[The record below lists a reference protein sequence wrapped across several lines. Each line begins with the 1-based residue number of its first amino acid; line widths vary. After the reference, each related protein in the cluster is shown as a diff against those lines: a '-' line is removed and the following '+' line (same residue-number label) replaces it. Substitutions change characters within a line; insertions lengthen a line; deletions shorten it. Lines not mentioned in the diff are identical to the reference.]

1 MTLGWQDG
9 HVAFPDFQ
17 QFFLQ
22 TNQPYVTL
30 DHARQKE
37 ARPKGVPSQILR
49 EWASSK
55 RGGAGQPAW
64 FSQFHQGD
72 WNGPFKG
79 HPQMSACNLDESVR
93 FQKPFAPQYVDE
105 QVLKQMC
112 KEGKAGANEETFSPD
127 SSARRLTPT
136 QVPEPSLDW
145 ERSRAAKLVKQ
156 ACLTR
161 KQENLNRVHDQIRER
176 EEKMMMRDRA
186 NVENRILSKEDWMQR
201 CRAVLAL
208 PNILLSCLQAEVR
221 KHLPLHITS

>member
-1 MTLGWQDG
+1 M
-9 HVAFPDFQ
+9 AFTDFQ

-30 DHARQKE
+30 DHTRQMD

-49 EWASSK
+49 DWAASK

-72 WNGPFKG
+72 WQGPFKG
-79 HPQMSACNLDESVR
+79 HPQMSACKLDESAR
-93 FQKPFAPQYVDE
+93 FQKSFAPQYVDE
-105 QVLKQMC
+105 QVLKRMC
-112 KEGKAGANEETFSPD
+112 KEGKAGANADSSSPD
-127 SSARRLTPT
+127 SNARGLSPV
-136 QVPEPSLDW
+136 QVPEPSLDF

-176 EEKMMMRDRA
+176 EEKMMMREKA
-186 NVENRILSKEDWMQR
+186 KVESSILNREDWMQR
-201 CRAVLAL
+201 CRAVLAPKNL
-208 PNILLSCLQAEVR
+208 ICFYRWDYHCQ
-221 KHLPLHITS
+221 